1 MQITGGDK
9 MPTFSDDKSFE
20 KFKKETE
27 VFSSS
32 KKTLGDE
39 KNKVENPMKEK
50 SPEIVNKY
58 GYRISNLTGNKTK
71 AKSEEVF
78 SQEMEDVE
86 DNNIASDQTD
96 FDTSHIHSAPLV
108 RTHTVVSESNQENQN
123 SDEFVH
129 FDFKD
134 ESKMDKF
141 QENAFGHAK
150 TAQKIHEISA
160 GGGAKITTSFD
171 KKGRL
176 KSKIVLNQDKERTDT
191 KGFVNKFVLF
201 GDAAENVHDYFKT
214 EENETL
220 SSFTDKKVETI
231 FLHDAK
237 RHLRK
242 SYRYRDIAKA
252 EKKDIKQLKKEIKQE
267 KTKRPD
273 SKKEDTDKNKRV
285 EDYFKSSNGQFS
297 DEQRP
302 FLVPIEQ
309 KFGERGMEVREETLF
324 LKVKENNPENAGT
337 SINPSQ
343 QLSSKKESG
352 NDVAG
357 ELTRQ
362 EKLEQSKSQHKT
374 AKKGERKEVK
384 KAATR
389 TAVAKMLESKKDL
402 HNQVGD
408 LSGQTSGDLLKD
420 GSAGLLTTVANTF
433 KQSATHVAKKIGLSL
448 MKTIASLITPLI
460 IPICF
465 VFLIVTSMMSTF
477 SAVGGLLGSDG
488 GDETYENVDVTGDG
502 YAYSFLSDERIEDII
517 QALYDNYDDFSS
529 DQEQVIRYGLTK
541 VGCAYDQEY
550 HGNCNVN
557 IFDCSSL
564 AYRSYRCIGINIS
577 NNGAYSAAEECRAMM
592 DAGKTVTGD
601 LKPGDLIFYGNSN
614 NGRYMGI
621 YHVAIYVGRVNGV
634 DKMVEARNPRMGV
647 VYGDVRT
654 TNIVNIS
661 RPLM

>member
-1 MQITGGDK
+1 MS
-9 MPTFSDDKSFE
+9 TFSDDKSFE

-32 KKTLGDE
+32 KKISGDE
-39 KNKVENPMKEK
+39 KNKVWYPMKGK
-50 SPEIVNKY
+50 TPEIVNKY
-58 GYRISNLTGNKTK
+58 GYRISNVAENRTQV
-71 AKSEEVF
+71 KSEDA
-78 SQEMEDVE
+78 SGREMEEPE
-86 DNNIASDQTD
+86 DNNIVSDKTD
-96 FDTSHIHSAPLV
+96 ADTPHLHSAPLF
-108 RTHTVVSESNQENQN
+108 RTHTVVSECNQENQN
-123 SDEFVH
+123 GDEFVH

-134 ESKMDKF
+134 ESKMDQF
-141 QENAFGHAK
+141 QKNTFGHAK
-150 TAQKIHEISA
+150 TAKKNNETSV

-171 KKGRL
+171 KKGHL
-176 KSKIVLNQDKERTDT
+176 KSKIVLNKGKERTDT

-201 GDAAENVHDYFKT
+201 HDAAENVHDYFKT

-220 SSFTDKKVETI
+220 SSFADKKVETI
-231 FLHDAK
+231 LLHDAK
-237 RHLRK
+237 RHIRR
-242 SYRYRDIAKA
+242 SYRYRDIAK
-252 EKKDIKQLKKEIKQE
+252 EDKKDIKQLKKELKQE
-267 KTKRPD
+267 KIKEEKAKEPD
-273 SKKEDTDKNKRV
+273 SKKEVTDKHKQV
-285 EDYFKSSNGQFS
+285 EGYFKSSNGQFS

-309 KFGERGMEVREETLF
+309 KFGEQGMEIREETMF
-324 LKVKENNPENAGT
+324 LPKVNENT
-337 SINPSQ
+337 DPSTKQ
-343 QLSSKKESG
+343 SQPQSSKKEAG
-352 NDVAG
+352 NEITG

-362 EKLEQSKSQHKT
+362 EKLEQSKSQYKA
-374 AKKGERKEVK
+374 AKKAERKEVK

-402 HNQVGD
+402 HNQIGD
-408 LSGQTSGDLLKD
+408 LSGQSSGDLLQD
-420 GSAGLLTTVANTF
+420 GSAGLLTTVINTF
-433 KQSATHVAKKIGLSL
+433 KQSATHIVKKIGLSL
-448 MKTIASLITPLI
+448 LKAIASLFTPLI

-465 VFLIVTSMMSTF
+465 VFLIVTITMSTF
-477 SAVGGLLGSDG
+477 AAVGGLLGSDG

-502 YAYSFLSDERIEDII
+502 YVYSNLTDEQIEDII

-564 AYRSYRCIGINIS
+564 AYRSYRSIGVNIS
-577 NNGAYSAAEECRAMM
+577 NNGAYSAAEECHAMM
-592 DAGKTVTGD
+592 DAGKTITGD

-634 DKMVEARNPRMGV
+634 DKMVEARGTRWGV